1 MAREMKA
8 VIRAEMDPSGVVKG
22 VARAQAELRKLNA
35 AAAATAVNTGVTA
48 AITAAQIAARIG
60 SQVVNAA
67 SNRVQG
73 LTQIAT
79 SYNLQAANAST
90 QAQIADFARNKRLAA
105 ALGPDVAQGIARQT
119 AIKDADAMRVI
130 NDPLMGPGLANSMAL
145 GANRDALMNKGLD
158 QAIGAAGLATDV
170 AAIRKMLDELR
181 QSFRMPF

>member
-35 AAAATAVNTGVTA
+35 AAASTAVNTGVTA

-90 QAQIADFARNKRLAA
+90 QAQVAEFARNKRLAA
-105 ALGPDVAQGIARQT
+105 ALGPDVARGFAEQT
-119 AIKDADAMRVI
+119 RIKDADAMRVI

-145 GANRDALMNKGLD
+145 GANKDALVNTGLD
-158 QAIGAAGLATDV
+158 QAIGTAGLSDNV